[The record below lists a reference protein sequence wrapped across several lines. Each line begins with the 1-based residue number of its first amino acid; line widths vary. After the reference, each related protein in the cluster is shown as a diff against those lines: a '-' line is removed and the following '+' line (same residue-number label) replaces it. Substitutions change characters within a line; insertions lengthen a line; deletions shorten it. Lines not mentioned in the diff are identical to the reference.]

1 MISFLR
7 IERSVARLSEK
18 MNWIGAAALVFMM
31 LLTVADV
38 IGRFFNSPI
47 PGTFEV
53 VGFIGVAVVAF
64 ALPYTSIEKGHIAV
78 DILVQKMPWL
88 ARVIINA
95 VNALVSMVL
104 FSVVSWQAVVFAR
117 GMRKSAE
124 VSSTLQLPIYPF
136 VYGIAAGC
144 ALLALVLLV
153 EFFRQLKG
161 AEIE

>member
-1 MISFLR
+1 
-7 IERSVARLSEK
+7 

>member
-7 IERSVARLSEK
+7 IERFVARLSGK
-18 MNWIGAAALVFMM
+18 MNWIGAASLVFMM

-53 VGFIGVAVVAF
+53 VGFTGAAVVAF

-78 DILVQKMPWL
+78 DILVQKLPWL

-95 VNALVSMVL
+95 VNALVAMVL
-104 FSVVSWQAVVFAR
+104 FCVISWQCVVFAR
-117 GMRKSAE
+117 SMQMSAE
-124 VSSTLQLPIYPF
+124 VSPTLQMPIYPF

-144 ALLALVLLV
+144 ALLSLVLLI
-153 EFFRQLKG
+153 EFFRQIKG